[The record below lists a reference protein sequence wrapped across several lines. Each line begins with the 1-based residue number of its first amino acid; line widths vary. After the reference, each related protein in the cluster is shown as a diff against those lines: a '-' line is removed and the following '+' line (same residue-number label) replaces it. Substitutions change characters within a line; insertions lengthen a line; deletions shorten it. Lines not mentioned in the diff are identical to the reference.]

1 MSESESLI
9 RSHIESPPEL
19 EVMSQKSVL
28 VQIPASTSNC
38 GPGFDCLSIALSLY
52 NFVRL
57 TFREDDVIA
66 PAGEGNPGT
75 QSMVEEAALSFA
87 QAAGLNLPGFDY
99 EIWGE
104 VPLARGLG
112 SSSTVRAG
120 LIAGLNHYCA
130 QPLTGEAAIRLTTKL
145 ENSPDNTCAAF
156 SGGFCIA
163 RMEPKTFAYQHH
175 IRFDLPDSLAF
186 AAVAPDYKVMTDD
199 SRRVLPET
207 LPFKDVVRTTNSL
220 AYLVGVL
227 VSGDFERLKGAVDDC
242 IHQPYRELLNPF
254 GRESIDAGCSSG
266 AYAGWLSGSGST
278 VVCVCPP
285 SEIKKVLEAMQQAY
299 EVNGIQSR
307 AYRLC
312 CDNHGLKV
320 NEGESLSAPVVDAP
334 A

>member
-1 MSESESLI
+1 
-9 RSHIESPPEL
+9 
-19 EVMSQKSVL
+19 MSQKNVT

-57 TFREDDVIA
+57 SFREDGVIA
-66 PAGEGNPGT
+66 ARGEGNPGT
-75 QSMVEEAALSFA
+75 QAMVEEAALSFA
-87 QAAGLNLPGFDY
+87 QAAAVDLPGFDY
-99 EIWGE
+99 EIWGD

-120 LIAGLNHYCA
+120 LVAGLNHVCGN
-130 QPLTGEAAIRLTTKL
+130 PLGEEAAIRLTTKL

-163 RMEPKTFAYQHH
+163 RTDPKTFAYRHH
-175 IRFDLPDSLAF
+175 IRFELPESLSF
-186 AAVAPDYKVMTDD
+186 ATVSPDYKVMTDD
-199 SRRVLPET
+199 SRRVLPDV

-227 VSGDFERLKGAVDDC
+227 VSGDFARLKDAVHDC

-254 GRESIDAGCSSG
+254 GHESIEAGCNSG

-278 VVCVCPP
+278 VVCVCE
-285 SEIKKVLEAMQQAY
+285 SQVVNKVLESMQQAY
-299 EVNGIQSR
+299 QVNGIQCR
-307 AYRLC
+307 AYRLFT
-312 CDNHGLKV
+312 DNQGLRV
-320 NEGESLSAPVVDAP
+320 NEG
-334 A
+334 